1 MLKDFLGQ
9 KDRGELT
16 LQKIGTLRDNI
27 MKSVSHTQSHSFVEE
42 SVTYVEGKR
51 LEFRH

>member
-1 MLKDFLGQ
+1 MEQ

-27 MKSVSHTQSHSFVEE
+27 MKSVSHTQSYYCTSKK
-42 SVTYVEGKR
+42 SVSVIIVIGWV
-51 LEFRH
+51 